1 MQKHKALAFTGHR
14 PESLP
19 FGENELSASAIRIK
33 TLLADEIM
41 RCAAQGYDTFLAGG
55 ARGGDIL
62 FAEQVLF
69 VKGLEYPDIQLITAV
84 PHEGQA
90 NNWTEAWRERYFRIL
105 EYSFDVVTLESH
117 YSSGCYHARNRY
129 LVDHADSVLALYNGS
144 PTGGTAY
151 TVKYA
156 YQRNKEIIV
165 IDPTTMEQNV
175 IPPRL
180 RCE

>member
-69 VKGLEYPDIQLITAV
+69 VKGLEYPDIRLITVV

-90 NNWTEAWRERYFRIL
+90 NNWTEAWRER
-105 EYSFDVVTLESH
+105 
-117 YSSGCYHARNRY
+117 
-129 LVDHADSVLALYNGS
+129 
-144 PTGGTAY
+144 
-151 TVKYA
+151 
-156 YQRNKEIIV
+156 
-165 IDPTTMEQNV
+165 
-175 IPPRL
+175 
-180 RCE
+180 

>member
-1 MQKHKALAFTGHR
+1 MQKHKTLAFTGHR

-19 FGENELSASAIRIK
+19 LGENELTASAIRIK
-33 TLLADEIM
+33 ALLADEIM

-62 FAEQVLF
+62 FAEQVLL
-69 VKGLEYPDIQLITAV
+69 VEGLEYPNLRLITVV

-90 NNWTEAWRERYFRIL
+90 NNWAEAWRERYFRIL
-105 EYSFDVVTLESH
+105 EYSYDVVTLSAH

-129 LVDHADSVLALYNGS
+129 LVDHADSVLALYNGT

-151 TVKYA
+151 TAKYT

-165 IDPTTMEQNV
+165 IDPNTMERKI

-180 RCE
+180 QEL

>member
-19 FGENELSASAIRIK
+19 FGENELSASAIRVK
-33 TLLADEIM
+33 AMLADEIM

-55 ARGGDIL
+55 ACGGDIL

-69 VKGLEYPDIQLITAV
+69 VKGLEYPDIRLEYPDIRLITVV

-105 EYSFDVVTLESH
+105 EYSSDVVTLEMH

-156 YQRNKEIIV
+156 FRMV
-165 IDPTTMEQNV
+165 
-175 IPPRL
+175 L
-180 RCE
+180 RIMNTSISKRSELWL

>member
-69 VKGLEYPDIQLITAV
+69 VKGLEYPDIRLITISIAAASTSA
-84 PHEGQA
+84 GMR
-90 NNWTEAWRERYFRIL
+90 T
-105 EYSFDVVTLESH
+105 
-117 YSSGCYHARNRY
+117 ARPCFPGR
-129 LVDHADSVLALYNGS
+129 S
-144 PTGGTAY
+144 
-151 TVKYA
+151 
-156 YQRNKEIIV
+156 
-165 IDPTTMEQNV
+165 
-175 IPPRL
+175 
-180 RCE
+180 

>member
-1 MQKHKALAFTGHR
+1 MQKHKTLAFTGHR

-41 RCAAQGYDTFLAGG
+41 RCAAHGYDTFLAGG

-69 VKGLEYPDIQLITAV
+69 VKGLEYPDIRLITVV

-90 NNWTEAWRERYFRIL
+90 NNWTEA
-105 EYSFDVVTLESH
+105 
-117 YSSGCYHARNRY
+117 
-129 LVDHADSVLALYNGS
+129 
-144 PTGGTAY
+144 
-151 TVKYA
+151 
-156 YQRNKEIIV
+156 
-165 IDPTTMEQNV
+165 
-175 IPPRL
+175 
-180 RCE
+180 

>member
-1 MQKHKALAFTGHR
+1 MQKHKTLTFTGHR

-69 VKGLEYPDIQLITAV
+69 VKGLEYPDIQLITIV

-90 NNWTEAWRERYFRIL
+90 NHWTEAWRERYFRIL
-105 EYSFDVVTLESH
+105 EYSSDVITLESR

-156 YQRNKEIIV
+156 YQRNKEIVI
-165 IDPTTMEQNV
+165 IDPTAMERKV

>member
-69 VKGLEYPDIQLITAV
+69 VKGLEYPDIRLITVV

-90 NNWTEAWRERYFRIL
+90 NHWTEAWRERYFRIL
-105 EYSFDVVTLESH
+105 EYSSDVITLESR

-129 LVDHADSVLALYNGS
+129 LVDHADSVLALYNDVRRNI
-144 PTGGTAY
+144 TTNINTAMMVY
-151 TVKYA
+151 LAQLHDEYPDNIEV
-156 YQRNKEIIV
+156 
-165 IDPTTMEQNV
+165 MEG
-175 IPPRL
+175 
-180 RCE
+180 

>member
-1 MQKHKALAFTGHR
+1 MRLAFTGHR

-69 VKGLEYPDIQLITAV
+69 VKGLEYPDIRLEYPDIRLITVV

-105 EYSFDVVTLESH
+105 EYSSDVVTLEIALQQRVLSRPE
-117 YSSGCYHARNRY
+117 SLSGRPRGQRAG
-129 LVDHADSVLALYNGS
+129 AL
-144 PTGGTAY
+144 
-151 TVKYA
+151 
-156 YQRNKEIIV
+156 
-165 IDPTTMEQNV
+165 
-175 IPPRL
+175 
-180 RCE
+180 

>member
-1 MQKHKALAFTGHR
+1 MKLAFTGHR

-19 FGENELSASAIRIK
+19 FGENELTASAIRIK
-33 TLLADEIM
+33 VLLANEIM

-62 FAEQVLF
+62 FAEQVLL
-69 VKGLEYPDIQLITAV
+69 VKGLEYPNLRLITV
-84 PHEGQA
+84 IPHEGQA
-90 NNWTEAWRERYFRIL
+90 NSWTEAWRERYFRIL
-105 EYSFDVVTLESH
+105 EYSYDVVTLSTH

-129 LVDHADSVLALYNGS
+129 LVDHADTLLALYNGT

-156 YQRNKEIIV
+156 YQRNKEIII
-165 IDPTTMEQNV
+165 IDPNTMERKI

-180 RCE
+180 QEL

>member
-1 MQKHKALAFTGHR
+1 MQKHKTLTFTGHR

-69 VKGLEYPDIQLITAV
+69 VKGLEYPDIRLITVV
-84 PHEGQA
+84 PMKGRRITGRKHGESGTSA
-90 NNWTEAWRERYFRIL
+90 YWSILPMLSHWNRVTAAGAITPGIAIWLTTRTACWRFIMVRRPA
-105 EYSFDVVTLESH
+105 
-117 YSSGCYHARNRY
+117 AR
-129 LVDHADSVLALYNGS
+129 L
-144 PTGGTAY
+144 
-151 TVKYA
+151 
-156 YQRNKEIIV
+156 
-165 IDPTTMEQNV
+165 
-175 IPPRL
+175 IP
-180 RCE
+180 

>member
-1 MQKHKALAFTGHR
+1 MQKHKTLTFTGHR

-69 VKGLEYPDIQLITAV
+69 VKGLEYPDIRLITVV
-84 PHEGQA
+84 PMKGRRITGRRRGESAISAYWSILPMLSHWNRITAAGA
-90 NNWTEAWRERYFRIL
+90 ITPGIGIWSTTRTVCWRSI
-105 EYSFDVVTLESH
+105 
-117 YSSGCYHARNRY
+117 
-129 LVDHADSVLALYNGS
+129 
-144 PTGGTAY
+144 
-151 TVKYA
+151 TVHRPA
-156 YQRNKEIIV
+156 
-165 IDPTTMEQNV
+165 EQLT
-175 IPPRL
+175 P
-180 RCE
+180 

>member
-1 MQKHKALAFTGHR
+1 MPVLMGIDIETYSSAPLPKCGVYRYCDAPDFEILLFSYAFDDEPVQTIDLASGETLPKEAISAL
-14 PESLP
+14 E
-19 FGENELSASAIRIK
+19 
-33 TLLADEIM
+33 D
-41 RCAAQGYDTFLAGG
+41 
-55 ARGGDIL
+55 
-62 FAEQVLF
+62 
-69 VKGLEYPDIQLITAV
+69 PDIQLITVV

-105 EYSFDVVTLESH
+105 EYSSDVVTLESH

-156 YQRNKEIIV
+156 CQRNKEIIV
-165 IDPTTMEQNV
+165 IDPATMERRL

>member
-69 VKGLEYPDIQLITAV
+69 VKGLEYPDIRLITVV

-90 NNWTEAWRERYFRIL
+90 NHWTEAWRERYFRIL
-105 EYSFDVVTLESH
+105 EYWSLTPKAEE
-117 YSSGCYHARNRY
+117 
-129 LVDHADSVLALYNGS
+129 
-144 PTGGTAY
+144 
-151 TVKYA
+151 
-156 YQRNKEIIV
+156 KEAK
-165 IDPTTMEQNV
+165 
-175 IPPRL
+175 
-180 RCE
+180 

>member
-1 MQKHKALAFTGHR
+1 M
-14 PESLP
+14 
-19 FGENELSASAIRIK
+19 
-33 TLLADEIM
+33 
-41 RCAAQGYDTFLAGG
+41 
-55 ARGGDIL
+55 
-62 FAEQVLF
+62 LF
-69 VKGLEYPDIQLITAV
+69 VKGLEYPDIRLITVV

-90 NNWTEAWRERYFRIL
+90 NNWTEVWRERYFRIL
-105 EYSFDVVTLESH
+105 EYSSDVVTLESH

-156 YQRNKEIIV
+156 YQRNKEIII
-165 IDPTTMEQNV
+165 IDPTTMERKV

>member
-1 MQKHKALAFTGHR
+1 MSNL
-14 PESLP
+14 
-19 FGENELSASAIRIK
+19 
-33 TLLADEIM
+33 
-41 RCAAQGYDTFLAGG
+41 
-55 ARGGDIL
+55 IL
-62 FAEQVLF
+62 QS
-69 VKGLEYPDIQLITAV
+69 T
-84 PHEGQA
+84 
-90 NNWTEAWRERYFRIL
+90 
-105 EYSFDVVTLESH
+105 DVITLESH

-156 YQRNKEIIV
+156 YQRNKEIVI
-165 IDPTTMEQNV
+165 IDPTAMERKV